1 MVSKRSVSLTVISIM
16 EVPRRRPPSFTLTLP
31 KPASSELASFGA
43 LQKVTKKDSVPQETD
58 EATEKTE
65 SGEETF
71 IPEAEQSDVFVEA
84 TAEKMEPVDTRSSLS
99 SQDSFSEETI
109 MSEERLAQEAEETKK
124 KSEEEEAAAK
134 ARAAQRQLMSIEEL
148 VQSERNYLR
157 LLQVSTVTIRSNLQ
171 KLQVLIKCWY

>member
-1 MVSKRSVSLTVISIM
+1 
-16 EVPRRRPPSFTLTLP
+16 
-31 KPASSELASFGA
+31 
-43 LQKVTKKDSVPQETD
+43 
-58 EATEKTE
+58 
-65 SGEETF
+65 
-71 IPEAEQSDVFVEA
+71 
-84 TAEKMEPVDTRSSLS
+84 MEPVDTRSSLS

-171 KLQVLIKCWY
+171 KLQVLVKCWY